1 MGAPLGKLSNKE
13 GLWSEAAGNRVHR
26 PHLPQLWHQHWSHP
40 GAPKPD
46 PGPLVQTQE
55 VRTSASLY
63 WCISRPWAAPGLLER
78 AHRKQE
84 GQKTQEGSSEVAGG
98 QVVGS
103 LPTDAFLGSVSGGR
117 RDLSSIMKA

>member
-1 MGAPLGKLSNKE
+1 MRPLGIAFIGPTCHSS
-13 GLWSEAAGNRVHR
+13 GTST
-26 PHLPQLWHQHWSHP
+26 
-40 GAPKPD
+40 GATQVPPTPD

-55 VRTSASLY
+55 VRTSTSLY